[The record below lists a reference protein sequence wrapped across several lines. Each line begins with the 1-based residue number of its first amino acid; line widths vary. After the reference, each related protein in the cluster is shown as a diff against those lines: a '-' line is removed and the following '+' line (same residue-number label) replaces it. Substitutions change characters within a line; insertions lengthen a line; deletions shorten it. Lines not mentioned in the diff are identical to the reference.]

1 MLHVNN
7 VIVADE
13 PETPAVSPTSTS
25 PPSTTSTSSSSSSST
40 NNPNP
45 TGDTYYVGVA
55 REDVTGPIVQVN
67 MVRYISIFVL
77 VFSLNKLKR
86 KKSVTSEC
94 WKIARVSWYLQT
106 RYSVKSILA
115 NCKLNSDGLRSSRTN
130 CKRFAHSIV
139 QSRFR
144 HSRQ

>member
-77 VFSLNKLKR
+77 IFSLNKLKT
-86 KKSVTSEC
+86 KNHVTSDC
-94 WKIARVSWYLQT
+94 WKIALVSWYLQT
-106 RYSVKSILA
+106 R
-115 NCKLNSDGLRSSRTN
+115 
-130 CKRFAHSIV
+130 
-139 QSRFR
+139 
-144 HSRQ
+144 